1 MHSFLPAI
9 GFSSINNRQQ
19 LEPVYRQILQ
29 SPTKKII
36 TTISS
41 DTNLVQISKNFGDNF
56 GISLVGEMSSSG
68 ALSIEYYFPYVN
80 SKLTTNHLNIYAE
93 KYTDKNAYAGVSSNY
108 NLGMTLIF
116 FITNVA
122 DYEKSKWLNK
132 SNKNISKTYFSG
144 LSNNGTIIL
153 DINKSN
159 NNDNTKTL
167 NHKRN
172 KLIEAAKKGDPAAIE
187 SLTLEDMDTY
197 NLIGKRTHSED
208 ILSIVESSFMPVGIE
223 TDHYAIIGN
232 ITACR
237 ETTNSFTNE
246 NVYILDIE
254 CNDLSFTIAINK
266 KNLLGEPAPGRR
278 FKGDIWLQGHIV
290 L

>member
-80 SKLTTNHLNIYAE
+80 SKLTTNHLNIYTE

>member
-9 GFSSINNRQQ
+9 GFSNINNRQQ
-19 LEPVYRQILQ
+19 LEPIYRQVLQ

-41 DTNLVQISKNFGDNF
+41 DTHLVQISKDFGDNF

-68 ALSIEYYFPYVN
+68 ALSIEYYFPYVD
-80 SKLTTNHLNIYAE
+80 SKLATDHLNIYAE
-93 KYTDKNAYAGVSSNY
+93 KYTDKCAYAGVSNNY

-116 FITNVA
+116 FISNVA

-144 LSNNGTIIL
+144 LSNDGTIIL
-153 DINKSN
+153 DINKSGEN
-159 NNDNTKTL
+159 RNTRSS
-167 NHKRN
+167 NHKMN

-208 ILSIVESSFMPVGIE
+208 VLSIVESCFMPVGIE
-223 TDHYAIIGN
+223 TDHYAVIGN
-232 ITACR
+232 ITAYG
-237 ETTNSFTNE
+237 ETANTFTNE
-246 NVYILDIE
+246 SVYLLDIE
-254 CNDLSFTIAINK
+254 CNDLLFTIAINK
-266 KNLLGEPAPGRR
+266 KDLFGEPAPGRR
-278 FKGDIWLQGHIV
+278 FKGDIWLQGHIII
-290 L
+290 

>member
-1 MHSFLPAI
+1 
-9 GFSSINNRQQ
+9 
-19 LEPVYRQILQ
+19 
-29 SPTKKII
+29 
-36 TTISS
+36 
-41 DTNLVQISKNFGDNF
+41 
-56 GISLVGEMSSSG
+56 
-68 ALSIEYYFPYVN
+68 
-80 SKLTTNHLNIYAE
+80 
-93 KYTDKNAYAGVSSNY
+93 
-108 NLGMTLIF
+108 
-116 FITNVA
+116 
-122 DYEKSKWLNK
+122 
-132 SNKNISKTYFSG
+132 
-144 LSNNGTIIL
+144 
-153 DINKSN
+153 
-159 NNDNTKTL
+159 
-167 NHKRN
+167 
-172 KLIEAAKKGDPAAIE
+172 
-187 SLTLEDMDTY
+187 MDTY

>member
-29 SPTKKII
+29 SPSKKII

-41 DTNLVQISKNFGDNF
+41 DTHLVQISKDFGDNF

-80 SKLTTNHLNIYAE
+80 SQLATDHLNIYAE
-93 KYTDKNAYAGVSSNY
+93 KYTDKSAYAGVSNNY

-153 DINKSN
+153 DINKSGDN
-159 NNDNTKTL
+159 NTKTS

-208 ILSIVESSFMPVGIE
+208 VLSIVESSFMPVGIE

-237 ETTNSFTNE
+237 ESTNTFTNE
-246 NVYILDIE
+246 KIYLLDIE
-254 CNDLSFTIAINK
+254 CNDLSFTVAINN

-290 L
+290 I

>member
-19 LEPVYRQILQ
+19 LEPIYRQILQ

-80 SKLTTNHLNIYAE
+80 SQLTTNHLNIYAE
-93 KYTDKNAYAGVSSNY
+93 KYTDKNAYAGVNSNY

-159 NNDNTKTL
+159 DNDNTKTL

-237 ETTNSFTNE
+237 ETTNTFTNE

>member
-159 NNDNTKTL
+159 DNDNTKTL

-237 ETTNSFTNE
+237 ETTNTFTNE

>member
-159 NNDNTKTL
+159 DSDNTKTL

-237 ETTNSFTNE
+237 ETTNTFTNE

>member
-29 SPTKKII
+29 SPSKKII

-41 DTNLVQISKNFGDNF
+41 DTHLVQISKDFGDNF

-80 SKLTTNHLNIYAE
+80 SQLATDHLNIYAE
-93 KYTDKNAYAGVSSNY
+93 KYTDKSAYAGVSNNY

-153 DINKSN
+153 DINKSGDN
-159 NNDNTKTL
+159 NTKTS
-167 NHKRN
+167 NHNRN
-172 KLIEAAKKGDPAAIE
+172 KLIEAAKNGDPAAIE

-208 ILSIVESSFMPVGIE
+208 VLSIVESSFMPVGIE

-237 ETTNSFTNE
+237 ESTNTFTNE
-246 NVYILDIE
+246 KIYLLDIE
-254 CNDLSFTIAINK
+254 CNDLSFTVAINN

-290 L
+290 I

>member
-237 ETTNSFTNE
+237 ETTNTFTNE

>member
-159 NNDNTKTL
+159 DNDNTKTL

>member
-159 NNDNTKTL
+159 NNDNTQ
-167 NHKRN
+167 
-172 KLIEAAKKGDPAAIE
+172 
-187 SLTLEDMDTY
+187 S
-197 NLIGKRTHSED
+197 
-208 ILSIVESSFMPVGIE
+208 
-223 TDHYAIIGN
+223 
-232 ITACR
+232 
-237 ETTNSFTNE
+237 
-246 NVYILDIE
+246 
-254 CNDLSFTIAINK
+254 
-266 KNLLGEPAPGRR
+266 
-278 FKGDIWLQGHIV
+278 
-290 L
+290 

>member
-9 GFSSINNRQQ
+9 GFSSINNRQE

-159 NNDNTKTL
+159 DNDNTKTL

>member
-159 NNDNTKTL
+159 DNDTTKTL